1 MQKDEENVK
10 EEISGAQKKVSQ
22 TILNKADEYMQKLVN
37 ASSKTKYV
45 NGEKDVKI
53 NQEQNQQLV
62 QTQKSSVHERNQRES
77 KDSNPTLQ

>member
-1 MQKDEENVK
+1 
-10 EEISGAQKKVSQ
+10 
-22 TILNKADEYMQKLVN
+22 MQKLVN

-62 QTQKSSVHERNQRES
+62 QTQKSSVHERN
-77 KDSNPTLQ
+77 